1 MIVARQKTSLNFM
14 SKFKKLLTH
23 SSKQRGKI
31 KLEKDTLSPIVDLA
45 CLKKKELLK
54 KFEVKEDYGLEDK
67 EAKKRLNKYGK
78 NEAVTEKELSWI
90 VVLLKNLKDPLNL
103 LLIVLSAI
111 SFFTSDLRSTIM
123 IISMVVLSVA
133 IKFFQEIKSDKAAK
147 ELKALVKTNATV
159 IRSGKKIS
167 LPITMI
173 VPGDIV
179 SLSAG
184 DMVPADVLLLSDKDL
199 FVNQSTLNGESIP
212 SEKKSRT
219 EFDKNCLPLDLENIC
234 FLGTNIESGS
244 ATALVVATGKNT
256 YLGAIAKNLTAEE
269 TPTNFDIG
277 LKKFTYLILAFILI
291 MAPLVFFINWFSSGN
306 LLDSILFSLAVAV
319 GLAPEML
326 PMIVTVNLSKGAMS
340 MAKKKVVVKHL
351 ASVQNFGA
359 MDILCTDK
367 TGTITE
373 GKVILEKFLNTDGEE
388 DKEVLK
394 YAYLNSFFQTGLSN
408 LMDEAVLKHKE
419 INDLFKIDKTYQK
432 IDEIPFDF
440 GRRRMSVV
448 VKNSKKE
455 NILITKGAVEE
466 VVGLCSK
473 VEKNGKIFDIKIAH
487 KNIKKQIE
495 DDLNSEGFR
504 VVAVAYKNELT
515 NKKNYAIE
523 DEKDLILIG
532 FLAFL
537 DPPKATAKDTIARL
551 KDNGIKVIVLTGD
564 NVLVSK
570 KICAEV
576 GLKTDSIITGSD
588 IEMMDESQ
596 LKIAIQN
603 KQIFAKLT
611 PLHKERI
618 VQSLRSLG
626 HTVGF
631 MGDGINDAPALRAA
645 DIGISVDTAADIAKE
660 SSDIIL
666 LEKSLSVLCDGV
678 RDGRKILGNIIKYIE
693 MAASSNFGNMFSVV
707 GASIMLPFLPM
718 LPIQILVNNILYDI
732 SQTSIP
738 TDQVDEEYLQ
748 KPRTWNISRIK
759 KFILYMGPVSSVFD
773 FATFFVMIFFFN
785 AMSNP
790 SLFQTGWFV
799 ESIVSQTLIIYIIRT
814 NKIPFIQSWPS
825 KPLLL
830 TTLIIAGIG
839 MYLPFSFINQSL
851 GLSPLP
857 IMYWKI
863 LAIMIVLYFGLTQII
878 KNIFIKK
885 YSDN

>member
-1 MIVARQKTSLNFM
+1 
-14 SKFKKLLTH
+14 
-23 SSKQRGKI
+23 
-31 KLEKDTLSPIVDLA
+31 
-45 CLKKKELLK
+45 
-54 KFEVKEDYGLEDK
+54 
-67 EAKKRLNKYGK
+67 
-78 NEAVTEKELSWI
+78 
-90 VVLLKNLKDPLNL
+90 
-103 LLIVLSAI
+103 
-111 SFFTSDLRSTIM
+111 
-123 IISMVVLSVA
+123 
-133 IKFFQEIKSDKAAK
+133 
-147 ELKALVKTNATV
+147 
-159 IRSGKKIS
+159 
-167 LPITMI
+167 
-173 VPGDIV
+173 
-179 SLSAG
+179 
-184 DMVPADVLLLSDKDL
+184 
-199 FVNQSTLNGESIP
+199 
-212 SEKKSRT
+212 
-219 EFDKNCLPLDLENIC
+219 
-234 FLGTNIESGS
+234 
-244 ATALVVATGKNT
+244 
-256 YLGAIAKNLTAEE
+256 
-269 TPTNFDIG
+269 
-277 LKKFTYLILAFILI
+277 
-291 MAPLVFFINWFSSGN
+291 
-306 LLDSILFSLAVAV
+306 
-319 GLAPEML
+319 
-326 PMIVTVNLSKGAMS
+326 

-532 FLAFL
+532 FLDFL
-537 DPPKATAKDTIARL
+537 APPKATAKDTIARL

-631 MGDGINDAPALRAA
+631 MGDGINDAPALRVA